1 MRNTLHHVKSI
12 HIVPYQVDN
21 MGEQRSQ
28 TPEEKVNSA
37 SHLEDPE
44 SLMKEKLEDVDYSGA
59 ATKSDP
65 TEIALVR
72 KLDMRIMPTLWAMYF
87 MNYLDRNAIANARL
101 NDLEKD
107 LGLEGSQYNTCI
119 SILFVG

>member
-1 MRNTLHHVKSI
+1 
-12 HIVPYQVDN
+12 
-21 MGEQRSQ
+21 MGVQSQ
-28 TPEEKVNSA
+28 SPQSPDEKDKNSA
-37 SHLEDPE
+37 HLEDPE
-44 SLMKEKLEDVDYSGA
+44 MLGKGPRETVDYAGA
-59 ATKSDP
+59 VTKTDP
-65 TEIALVR
+65 VEISLVR
-72 KLDMRIMPTLWAMYF
+72 KLDIRIMPTLWTMYF